1 MLTHC
6 PIPYLYVSMC
16 TQKGVV
22 TDSYGGGAD
31 DSSTE
36 DDNADGDDEDYEDD
50 GGGSGRGGA
59 VGATGGKAGGG
70 DASARSFRTQSDNNF
85 EGCYDHAVGDEV
97 GDERY
102 SSEDETKLSGI
113 DGGGGGGDGRG
124 RNRGS
129 SR

>member
-1 MLTHC
+1 MT
-6 PIPYLYVSMC
+6 I
-16 TQKGVV
+16 GVV
-22 TDSYGGGAD
+22 TDSYARDDESDTDGDEDEDED
-31 DSSTE
+31 DSDT
-36 DDNADGDDEDYEDD
+36 DDKR
-50 GGGSGRGGA
+50 GRG
-59 VGATGGKAGGG
+59 
-70 DASARSFRTQSDNNF
+70 RQHSDNNF